1 MEGARTRGHPA
12 ALAAIGSMI
21 RGNGPGAVLLVGPDG
36 IGKTTLA
43 TDLAA
48 GLLCTEADRA
58 GRPCGTCRA
67 CRLAFAGTHPDLHR
81 LGPEGPGRQVVIGGP
96 GSKVRGVRDLISEL
110 SLLPVEGSA
119 RVAIIEAAHRLNED
133 AQAALLKTLEEP
145 PSGTTIVLCAAA
157 EEPLLPTVR
166 SRSARLR
173 LGPVGTREIEAILA
187 DRGAADPPTAARIAR
202 FVDGRPG
209 LALAWAQDP
218 DALRERDAVGRALLD
233 LLGARAGECLTAI
246 RALAAPSAVLG
257 AVAMPITPASAAAAP
272 ADRAPGAGLRTDEDE
287 SPDRIEPARVPAT
300 ERRRAAD
307 ALIAVWSDV
316 TRDLVLCQR
325 GLGGSVRD
333 IARLDESVEAAARLD
348 RDALTGFLDRI
359 GRAAVMV
366 AGNVSP
372 ELVLDDLVLAWGRLD
387 ARAAA

>member
-1 MEGARTRGHPA
+1 
-12 ALAAIGSMI
+12 
-21 RGNGPGAVLLVGPDG
+21 
-36 IGKTTLA
+36 
-43 TDLAA
+43 
-48 GLLCTEADRA
+48 
-58 GRPCGTCRA
+58 
-67 CRLAFAGTHPDLHR
+67 
-81 LGPEGPGRQVVIGGP
+81 
-96 GSKVRGVRDLISEL
+96 
-110 SLLPVEGSA
+110 
-119 RVAIIEAAHRLNED
+119 
-133 AQAALLKTLEEP
+133 
-145 PSGTTIVLCAAA
+145 
-157 EEPLLPTVR
+157 
-166 SRSARLR
+166 
-173 LGPVGTREIEAILA
+173 
-187 DRGAADPPTAARIAR
+187 
-202 FVDGRPG
+202 
-209 LALAWAQDP
+209 
-218 DALRERDAVGRALLD
+218 
-233 LLGARAGECLTAI
+233 
-246 RALAAPSAVLG
+246 
-257 AVAMPITPASAAAAP
+257 MPITPATAATAP

-359 GRAAVMV
+359 GRAAVLV